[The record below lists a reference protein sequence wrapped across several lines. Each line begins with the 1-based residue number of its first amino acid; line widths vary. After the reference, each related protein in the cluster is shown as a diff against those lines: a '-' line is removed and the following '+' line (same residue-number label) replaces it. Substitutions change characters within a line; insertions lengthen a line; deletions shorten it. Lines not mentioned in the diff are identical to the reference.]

1 VKLPRRQFLHL
12 AGAAAALPV
21 VSRVAKAQTYPSRP
35 IHLLVGLAAG
45 GATDVAA
52 RIVAEWLSQQFDQ
65 QFVVENRT
73 GAAGNLATE
82 AVINSPPD
90 GHTLLFGGPN
100 SAISAALHKNLRF
113 NFPQDVVAVASVMR
127 FPNLMVVSPSV
138 PARTVQEFIDYAK
151 ANPGRL
157 SMASTGVGAS
167 PHLSG
172 ELFKFM
178 AKIEMVHVPYR
189 GSTAAYPDLITGKVH
204 VFFDNLG
211 GPVLELVRS
220 GKLRALGV
228 TTARR
233 WDALS
238 DIPAIAETVPGYEV
252 SIWYG
257 IFAPKDTS
265 GEIVAA
271 LSRSINAGLADS
283 KVRGRLAEGGG
294 APMPMTPGEFGKFVR
309 DDAEKWRKVIAFA
322 KLSAD

>member
-65 QFVVENRT
+65 QFIVENRT

-271 LSRSINAGLADS
+271 LSRTINAGLADS
-283 KVRGRLAEGGG
+283 KVRARLAEGGG